1 MTSQTN
7 GTRQFANP
15 VYKPENQ
22 CIGKR
27 KFDSD
32 IKAHRA
38 AYALSKNRK
47 GKRKVRHYLCTYCS
61 YWHIGKM
68 PVYFRGWSGHNESQ
82 E

>member
-22 CIGKR
+22 CIGK
-27 KFDSD
+27 KKHNSEL
-32 IKAHRA
+32 KAQRA
-38 AYALSKNRK
+38 ARALVKNRK
-47 GKRKVRHYLCTYCS
+47 GKRKVRHYLCTHCEC
-61 YWHIGKM
+61 WHVGKM
-68 PVYFRGWSGHNESQ
+68 PVYFRGWGGHNESI